1 MLKLLIILTGHTK
14 DNLITRMITI
24 NNYNDFQQQ
33 AIDAVTHWQAADARA
48 LLLKIDSAKLE
59 NLKVADLEL
68 YAKYKKLQI
77 LLKHTAVPIL
87 PDDEVLDLI
96 KNSILEGFGKEMDL
110 SERLGL
116 KLLVIPELIRDD
128 FKDRVSKTM
137 LANEQRLGNKSVK
150 SWLLDYNR
158 NSGARKHNTVER
170 TEYMMKNKEVQMLNE
185 QDKTLLRKVLTLYDE
200 MKVEMVRNQMTN

>member
-1 MLKLLIILTGHTK
+1 MA
-14 DNLITRMITI
+14 NL

-48 LLLKIDSAKLE
+48 LLSKIDPVKLE
-59 NLKVADLEL
+59 NLKVTDLEL
-68 YAKYKKLQI
+68 YAKYKRLQI
-77 LLKHTAVPIL
+77 LLKHTTVPIL

-96 KNSILEGFGKEMDL
+96 KNSIIEGFNKEMDL

-128 FKDRVSKTM
+128 FKDRVSKIM

-158 NSGARKHNTVER
+158 NSGARKHNNVER

-185 QDKTLLRKVLTLYDE
+185 QDKALLRKVLSLYDE
-200 MKVEMVRNQMTN
+200 MKVEMASSKF